1 MDGRETPG
9 DSKVDD
15 LEECRAT
22 DSIIKVLSKRAED
35 GREKSSNGSICE
47 SDGRRSTPP
56 TSASACKDMAASSSA
71 LLDECD
77 GRLNQFTT
85 VVGGVPQATDGS
97 TGGFTRTHARE
108 LRSIGAVGVRQA
120 DLGGEGALDAA
131 ADAGFDGARDA
142 AVEVGGE
149 GARETA
155 ADVGTEVVHDVGTE
169 VAQEVLADVLT
180 E

>member
-1 MDGRETPG
+1 MLMDGRETPG

-77 GRLNQFTT
+77 GRLNQFT
-85 VVGGVPQATDGS
+85 TDGS